1 MKWRILIY
9 QGKVSL
15 SCVLAFGVFAT
26 PGIAEDALDFD
37 IGFLQFS
44 DKAESTSF
52 NLDYFAKSGGM
63 FPGEYDVTVYVND
76 KKVDQR
82 SVTFVASERDPG
94 VLQAV
99 ITPELLEAW
108 GIVPDE
114 QRQLQDATV
123 TGNPPS
129 ELTTLDTQTSVE
141 EVATTTPVEITEGTP
156 TAPATEAMSK
166 EGLSGTF
173 ARLSHWVPG
182 AKETFN
188 YQDGS
193 LKIVVPQA
201 YVAPPGWLRTPAS
214 TWNHGVPALMVNY
227 DYSGSSMNNKADG
240 TYRFDFLNLSGL
252 LNVMGWRLRN
262 DMNYTTSSTGH
273 SKWNVLNTYL
283 QHDYSF
289 WQGGQFT
296 VGQTST
302 DGNILE
308 SVPFEGVMLQS
319 DDAMLN
325 PDLGGF
331 APVVSGIAN
340 SNAVVSVYQG
350 GALIFQQSV
359 PAGPFEFKDLTRNY
373 NGDMEV
379 EIREA
384 DGTIRRFT
392 QASAQ
397 VPILVRQGRTY
408 YNLAAGRY
416 HMDGQTDNG
425 MSKEFASG
433 SLAWGATGSTT
444 LYTGSIMSKDYAS
457 VSLGVGQYMPVL
469 GAISADIV
477 YSNARFPGNYG
488 NKQGQAY
495 RVSYSRAFEDTS
507 LNLMAY
513 RYATSDYYT
522 YSDALQVDRKTFVAG
537 DDGNR
542 KHQRSRFQVS
552 LSQGMGDYGSL
563 SLSGSRD
570 DYWNQSGYSENWSA
584 SYSKSIK
591 GVSFSVAG
599 GINRSPDNG
608 TDKTF
613 SLTMSTTLGD
623 WFGSRNTSVNYS
635 MTGYNSNVQNNVGL
649 NGSFMEDNRLNYSL
663 SQGWG
668 NQGQS
673 ENTNGNLSYNATY
686 GNMNA
691 GYGRQRDSWQTN
703 YGLSGGVV
711 LHSGGATLSQPL
723 SFESAM
729 ALVEIPGAS
738 GVDVAHGNIQTD
750 WFGNAV
756 VPNLIPY
763 ARNEVSV
770 NVASL
775 PENVE
780 IRNNNAVL
788 IPSKGALVK
797 VPFDAE
803 VGRRVLLKMLHQG
816 KPLPFGTMVTVNT
829 KGATRS
835 GIVAEKGKVY
845 LSGLANTGTVVA
857 QWGQYDDER
866 CEGDFTLP
874 EEDGTFT
881 EETVQCQ

>member
-1 MKWRILIY
+1 MKWRILIH
-9 QGKVSL
+9 QGKISL
-15 SCVLAFGVFAT
+15 SCALAFGGFIVQ
-26 PGIAEDALDFD
+26 GVAEEALDFD

-82 SVTFVASERDPG
+82 PVSFVASERDPG

-99 ITPELLEAW
+99 ITPQLLEAW
-108 GIVPDE
+108 GIESDK
-114 QRQLQDATV
+114 
-123 TGNPPS
+123 
-129 ELTTLDTQTSVE
+129 TLH
-141 EVATTTPVEITEGTP
+141 ALPVETVP
-156 TAPATEAMSK
+156 TAQDKGARGTEDEMGLRGGISEWVPESK
-166 EGLSGTF
+166 E
-173 ARLSHWVPG
+173 V
-182 AKETFN
+182 FN

-193 LKIVVPQA
+193 LKITVPQA
-201 YVAPPGWLRTPAS
+201 YITPPGWLRTPPS
-214 TWNHGVPALMVNY
+214 TWEQGVPALMVNY
-227 DYSGSSMNNKADG
+227 DYSGSSMNNNADG
-240 TYRFDFLNLSGL
+240 TYRFDFLNLGGL
-252 LNVMGWRLRN
+252 LNVMGWRVRN
-262 DMNYTTSSTGH
+262 DMNYATSSTGH

-289 WQGGQFT
+289 WQGGQLT

-308 SVPFEGVMLQS
+308 SIPFEGVMLQS
-319 DDAMLN
+319 DDSMLN

-350 GALIFQQSV
+350 NSLIFQQNV
-359 PAGPFEFKDLTRNY
+359 PPGPFEFKDLTRNY
-373 NGDMEV
+373 NGDMDI
-379 EIREA
+379 EIRES
-384 DGTIRRFT
+384 DGTIRRYT

-408 YNLAAGRY
+408 YNLATGRY
-416 HMDGQTDNG
+416 HVESLNSNS
-425 MSKEFASG
+425 MSKDFALG
-433 SLAWGATGSTT
+433 SLAWGATNSTT
-444 LYTGSIMSKDYAS
+444 LYSGSILSKDYATL
-457 VSLGVGQYMPVL
+457 SLGVGQYLPVI
-469 GAISADIV
+469 GAISADVI
-477 YSNARFPGNYG
+477 YSDARFPGNYG
-488 NKQGQAY
+488 TKRGQAY
-495 RVSYSRAFEDTS
+495 RLSYSRAFDETS
-507 LNLMAY
+507 VNLMAY

-522 YSDALQVDRKTFVAG
+522 FSEALRVDPRVFTAE
-537 DDGNR
+537 DEDNR
-542 KHQRSRFQVS
+542 KHQRSRLQMS
-552 LSQGMGDYGSL
+552 LSQGLGDYGSA

-570 DYWNQSGYSENWSA
+570 DYWNQSGYSENWSV
-584 SYSKSIK
+584 SYSKSINQ
-591 GVSFSVAG
+591 VSISLAG
-599 GINRSPDNG
+599 GINRSPGSG

-613 SLTMSTTLGD
+613 SLTMSTSFGD
-623 WFGSRNTSVNYS
+623 WLGSSNTSVNYA
-635 MTGYNSNVQNNVGL
+635 MYGYNNRVQHNVGL
-649 NGSFMEDNRLNYSL
+649 NGSFFDDSRLNYSV
-663 SQGWG
+663 SEGWDNQDQGA
-668 NQGQS
+668 
-673 ENTNGNLSYNATY
+673 NTNTSLGYNAAY
-686 GNMNA
+686 GNMNV
-691 GYGRQRDSWQTN
+691 GYGRQRDAWQTN
-703 YGLSGGVV
+703 YGISGGVIV
-711 LHSGGATLSQPL
+711 HPDGVTLSQPL

-738 GVDVAHGNIQTD
+738 GVGMSHGNIQTD

-763 ARNEVSV
+763 ARNEVSI

-803 VGRRVLLKMLHQG
+803 VGRRVLLKLLHQG
-816 KPLPFGTMVTVNT
+816 KPLPFGTVVTVNT
-829 KGATRS
+829 KGTTRT

-845 LSGLANTGTVVA
+845 LSGLANSGVLQA
-857 QWGQYDDER
+857 KWGKYDDEG
-866 CEGDFTLP
+866 CEGEFTLP